1 MGEARNTRGAGTLA
15 RRAATLL
22 ARRRDPGPTNQAVF
36 DALRERPVLER
47 PRETIIEQWLS
58 RWRKR
63 APSKYQDPVKIELIA
78 DLVPPS
84 RCRIGDSRQVAMPPM
99 TAGVRRA

>member
-1 MGEARNTRGAGTLA
+1 
-15 RRAATLL
+15 
-22 ARRRDPGPTNQAVF
+22 VF

-58 RWRKR
+58 RRRKNVL
-63 APSKYQDPVKIELIA
+63 PGYQDPVKIELIA

-84 RCRIGDSRQVAMPPM
+84 RCRIADSRQFAMHPM
-99 TAGVRRA
+99 TVGGRRA